1 MKIKRGRLH
10 LPIRPIGE
18 FEGDLMFSSAPPEE
32 AEQPAEVADQLL
44 AATWAAA
51 IVALLLAIFAI
62 IYKLS
67 PYYKTGPPS

>member
-1 MKIKRGRLH
+1 
-10 LPIRPIGE
+10 
-18 FEGDLMFSSAPPEE
+18 MFSSAPPEE